1 MSAAASTAPQNK
13 SLEWMNRLRANPKI
27 PLIVAGAAAIAIL
40 VAMVLWAK
48 SPDYRTLY
56 SNLSDQ
62 DGGAIVTQ
70 LTQMNIPYR
79 FADNG
84 GALEV
89 PADKVHELRLRL
101 AQQGLPKGGAV
112 GFELLDLSGEVRRLR
127 AGAGRRVAVRM
138 ARVDRA
144 RGLAVREACPGQ
156 GQNQGGD
163 NRSSLH
169 RRSFVR
175 CRAP

>member
-84 GALEV
+84 V
-89 PADKVHELRLRL
+89 RLRYRQIKSMNSVCVWRSRACRRA
-101 AQQGLPKGGAV
+101 AQWVLNCWIRKSSVSA
-112 GFELLDLSGEVRRLR
+112 SS
-127 AGAGRRVAVRM
+127 A
-138 ARVDRA
+138 
-144 RGLAVREACPGQ
+144 
-156 GQNQGGD
+156 
-163 NRSSLH
+163 NR
-169 RRSFVR
+169 
-175 CRAP
+175 

>member
-1 MSAAASTAPQNK
+1 MSATAASTAPQNK

-27 PLIVAGAAAIAIL
+27 PLIVAGAAAIAIV

-101 AQQGLPKGGAV
+101 AQQGLPKAARLG
-112 GFELLDLSGEVRRLR
+112 LSCWIRKNSASVSSASRLTTNARWKVSWPVRLK
-127 AGAGRRVAVRM
+127 
-138 ARVDRA
+138 
-144 RGLAVREACPGQ
+144 P
-156 GQNQGGD
+156 
-163 NRSSLH
+163 
-169 RRSFVR
+169 
-175 CRAP
+175 